1 MTQVSSDIASSAPV
15 KSHKRQPRTFD
26 FRQPKSLER
35 NQLRA
40 LQLVLESFL
49 RAASSVLSA
58 NLRMPFRLN
67 VAELEQKAWES
78 VISNLEDPAS
88 IAVFS
93 LPPLPSKALWH
104 MPIELVMRLIDLR
117 LGGTGKG
124 DNPRRALTDIE
135 RVIVRDLVSEM
146 LLQLVPAFGP
156 ITPVTIGTLHQESSL
171 QFVQLVALSE
181 MCVVAP
187 IAVSVGNDQ
196 PIYTAICLPFP
207 LLRPITEIL
216 NSRANPV
223 EDTGESTLTSK
234 IEARIFDVEV
244 VLNVEFE
251 PTTLTSR
258 EVVSLSVGDVVRLNH
273 RKGQALRIK
282 VDNTFMYFAQPTQ
295 VGKRVACI
303 LTKPEESND
312 RH

>member
-1 MTQVSSDIASSAPV
+1 MTQVAPDISSPSQRSI
-15 KSHKRQPRTFD
+15 KRQPRNFD

-67 VAELEQKAWES
+67 VGELEQKPWEA
-78 VISNLEDPAS
+78 VISDLEDPAS

-104 MPIELVMRLIDLR
+104 MPIDLVMRLIDLR
-117 LGGTGKG
+117 LGGSGKG
-124 DNPRRALTDIE
+124 DVPKRALTDIE

-146 LLQLVPAFGP
+146 LQQLVPAFGP
-156 ITPVTIGTLHQESSL
+156 ITTVNIGTLHQESSL

-181 MCVVAP
+181 MCVLAP
-187 IAVSVGNDQ
+187 IELSISNDP
-196 PIYTAICLPFP
+196 PIYTAICFPFP

-223 EDTGESTLTSK
+223 EDTLESTLTAK
-234 IEARIFDVEV
+234 IESRLFDVEV

-258 EVVSLSVGDVVRLNH
+258 EVVSLAIGDVVRLDH
-273 RKGQALRIK
+273 RKGQPLKIK
-282 VDNTFMYFAQPTQ
+282 VDNTFMYYAMPTQ
-295 VGKRVACI
+295 VGKRVACL
-303 LTKPEESND
+303 LTNPEETND
-312 RH
+312 RR